1 MIDMQISLLTQ
12 RKFIRETTTDLSK
25 DLHKKFAEWVHSK
38 YPTGLSEAEWRMLEE
53 VDRQYN
59 YSGLDEASSQDI
71 EEEVL
76 EAGIVPLGDTE
87 LIDEGTAPTY

>member
-1 MIDMQISLLTQ
+1 
-12 RKFIRETTTDLSK
+12 
-25 DLHKKFAEWVHSK
+25 
-38 YPTGLSEAEWRMLEE
+38 MLED

-59 YSGLDEASSQDI
+59 YSGLDDATLQEI

-87 LIDEGTAPTY
+87 LIDEGAAPTY